1 MEGNRAGEK
10 QNYLGSRWQ
19 ELAASVRN
27 CRVLT
32 LDRGHQTPLP
42 LMLAFLPAPAGI
54 QLGLS

>member
-42 LMLAFLPAPAGI
+42 LMLAFLFS
-54 QLGLS
+54 QLPQGFS